1 VPAVSTAGHYVSLH
15 LVFSEEHSAT
25 RRLHLLMRQRETLR
39 PAFRNAWDDLSHHFD
54 AAECEAWA
62 DAVLKL
68 AHINAG
74 PACLM
79 AYWDISTSEANRK
92 EIAPLLAAA
101 QTAGDICRH
110 AGAQAATAALRAL
123 PVAARTF
130 GRGPALARWWRV
142 MDLLSR
148 RAPESIGALAERMSE
163 ILAPATIDAFEN
175 FVAAG
180 LRAASGDR
188 KRRLAFFSLQDE
200 LARRMIA
207 RDLGSVT
214 FAETE
219 VELKAF
225 VTALWGGNPLLRSFP
240 ADNSQQAQRRA
251 SIAGPLIRLPE
262 IYRGVQGKAA
272 RALFR
277 AAAAHAQAHLV
288 LGQRRFPVG
297 TLKPLQIA
305 LVNLVED
312 ARIETLAMREL
323 PGLRRLW
330 APYHVASP
338 TGVVAAPTLL
348 ARLARALFDPCHV
361 DDDAFVAKGRA
372 MFATA
377 ASRIHDPAISRDIG
391 MLLGNDLGQMRVQFN
406 VKTYVVEPVYRDD
419 GLGLWDFGEDAPPS
433 SEMLELPIDAVRI
446 ERQES
451 PDEAHTDGEL
461 EQTDPALGR
470 ARPVAP
476 DERGMVIARYPE
488 WDREHGI
495 ERAEWCVVREVA
507 AGTGD
512 PRRIEDALERA
523 DVLRNRIGRL
533 VRGVRIG
540 RAVRLNRQHDG
551 HDLDI
556 DAVLDA
562 GIALRTGR
570 EPDPRVFRS
579 STSMHRDLSAL
590 LLIDV
595 SESTRDRL
603 ASGTTVLDVERL
615 AVAVLAEAMSRLG
628 DPFGLLAFASD
639 GREDVRMTD
648 VKSFDEPYDR
658 MCMARL
664 AGLSSGLSTRLG
676 TALRHAGRVIGKAN
690 SGRKLLIVLTDGEPS
705 DIDVSDPLDLVE
717 DARRAAIGLYNAG
730 IDAYGVVLGKTGLQ
744 AASRIFGRGNT
755 MAVGRVEDLP
765 GRLSELYFRL
775 ARR

>member
-1 VPAVSTAGHYVSLH
+1 MSLH
-15 LVFSEEHSAT
+15 LVSSEEDSAA
-25 RRLHLLMRQRETLR
+25 RRLHLLMRQREALR
-39 PAFRNAWDDLSHHFD
+39 PAFRNAWDDLSRHFD
-54 AAECEAWA
+54 AAELEAWA
-62 DAVLKL
+62 DVVLKL
-68 AHINAG
+68 AHVNAG
-74 PACLM
+74 PACLI
-79 AYWDISTSEANRK
+79 AYWHVSTSEANRK

-123 PVAARTF
+123 PVAARAF
-130 GRGPALARWWRV
+130 GRGPSLARWWRV

-148 RAPESIGALAERMSE
+148 QAPESIGAVAERMSE

-225 VTALWGGNPLLRSFP
+225 LTALWGRNPLLRSFP

-251 SIAGPLIRLPE
+251 SIAGPLIRLPD
-262 IYRGVQGKAA
+262 IYRGVQGEAA

-288 LGQRRFPVG
+288 LGLSRFPVG

-312 ARIETLAMREL
+312 ARIELLVMREL

-330 APYHVASP
+330 APYHIASP
-338 TGVVAAPTLL
+338 TGVNAAPILL
-348 ARLARALFDPCHV
+348 ARLARALFDPSYA
-361 DDDAFVAKGRA
+361 DDDAFVAKGCA
-372 MFATA
+372 MFASA
-377 ASRIHDPAISRDIG
+377 APRIHDPAISREIG

-406 VKTYVVEPVYRDD
+406 VKSYVVEPVYRDD

-433 SEMLELPIDAVRI
+433 GEVLELPVDAVQM
-446 ERQES
+446 ERQDN
-451 PDEAHTDGEL
+451 PDEAAADGEV
-461 EQTDPALGR
+461 EQTDAALGR

-476 DERGMVIARYPE
+476 DERGTVIARYPE
-488 WDREHGI
+488 WDREHRI
-495 ERAEWCVVREVA
+495 ERADWCVVREVA
-507 AGTGD
+507 AKAGD
-512 PRRIEDALERA
+512 PRRIEDSLAQA

-533 VRGVRIG
+533 VRAVRIG
-540 RAVRLNRQHDG
+540 RTVRLNRQHEG

-562 GIALRTGR
+562 GIAMRTGR

-579 STSMHRDLSAL
+579 STSVHRDLSAL

-603 ASGTTVLDVERL
+603 ASGATVLDVERL

-628 DPFGLLAFASD
+628 DPFSLLAFASD
-639 GREDVRMTD
+639 GRDDVRMTD

-730 IDAYGVVLGKTGLQ
+730 IDAYGVVLGTMGLP